1 LQTLPTLGFFCR
13 LNLRLSNKAYNT
25 NRLIIIM
32 AHTQAMS
39 VNIAKRSSRNKHIYQ
54 LRKAIGEYHL
64 NKLHG
69 KAKCSWPDGYSYWG
83 EWKDHKH
90 EGYGTFKYASG

>member
-1 LQTLPTLGFFCR
+1 MIDESKLRVATTLGSFCR

-39 VNIAKRSSRNKHIYQ
+39 VNIAKKKFQ
-54 LRKAIGEYHL
+54 E
-64 NKLHG
+64 
-69 KAKCSWPDGYSYWG
+69 
-83 EWKDHKH
+83 
-90 EGYGTFKYASG
+90 